1 MISSFFSLSHGIVTQ
16 EQYLFLAAAVITSEE
31 G

>member
-1 MISSFFSLSHGIVTQ
+1 MISSFFSLSHDIVTQ
-16 EQYLFLAAAVITSEE
+16 EQYLFLVPAVITIEE